1 MSAHITKMKAQLEAR
16 KTRLEVITRISENA
30 VKPSSYM
37 SYEENEYERGF
48 ERGERSMAREI
59 LSLLSAPAF
68 TEAYQPGNPEAEMT
82 EKAELMVQLKTLQ
95 AYIARIRKHVQP
107 YKLRGFSGYYYESNG
122 EIGFDRGEAAFAVRV
137 RSILS
142 N

>member
-30 VKPSSYM
+30 LKSLGYN
-37 SYEENEYERGF
+37 EENEYERGF

-68 TEAYQPGNPEAEMT
+68 TEAYQPGNSEVEMT
-82 EKAELMVQLKTLQ
+82 EKVELMVQLKTHQ
-95 AYIARIRKHVQP
+95 AYIARVRKHVQP
-107 YKLRGFSGYYYESNG
+107 YSIKPFSTYYYESQG
-122 EIGFDRGEAAFAVRV
+122 EVGFDRGEAAFAVRV

>member
-1 MSAHITKMKAQLEAR
+1 MSAHITKMKAQLKAR
-16 KTRLEVITRISENA
+16 KTRLEVITRLCENTLRG
-30 VKPSSYM
+30 VS

-48 ERGERSMAREI
+48 ERGERSMAREV
-59 LSLLSAPAF
+59 LALLSAPAF
-68 TEAYQPGNPEAEMT
+68 TEAYRPGNPEVEMT

-95 AYIARIRKHVQP
+95 AYIARVRKHVQHYSIKP
-107 YKLRGFSGYYYESNG
+107 FSGYYYESAS
-122 EIGFDRGEAAFAVRV
+122 EVGFERGEAAFAVRV